1 MIIFLLVQVAGE
13 SLPDMD
19 NLSETNWPQ
28 PEIISTAAPMAI
40 SRKVD
45 IILSPFI
52 ALLGNIIR

>member
-1 MIIFLLVQVAGE
+1 MIIFLLVQVAGAA
-13 SLPDMD
+13 LPDMD

-28 PEIISTAAPMAI
+28 PAIIRAAAPMAI